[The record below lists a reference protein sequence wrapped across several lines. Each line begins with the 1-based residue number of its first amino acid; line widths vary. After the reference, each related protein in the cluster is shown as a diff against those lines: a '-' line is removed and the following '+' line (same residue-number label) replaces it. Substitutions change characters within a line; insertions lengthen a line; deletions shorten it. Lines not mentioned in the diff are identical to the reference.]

1 MGIEQEGTIS
11 FRVRHDDRDWA
22 TNDKP
27 YDFPPVQAG
36 PIRAQVVKHPTRKIE
51 IRVSGPLGAE
61 LVFEGTLSPV
71 REEGLSVAVTWS
83 AQQVRLF
90 LDGKPFK
97 TVRMDNLRR
106 ASGGEGGGNGGA
118 GGTARPAPPGPPPAS
133 DA

>member
-1 MGIEQEGTIS
+1 MGIEQEGSIS
-11 FRVRHDDRDWA
+11 FRVRHEDKDWA

-51 IRVSGPLGAE
+51 IRIEGPLGAE
-61 LVFEGTLSPV
+61 LVFEGMLPPV
-71 REEGLSVAVTWS
+71 REEGLNVAVTWS

-90 LDGKPFK
+90 LDGRPFK
-97 TVRMDNLRR
+97 TVNLSEHR
-106 ASGGEGGGNGGA
+106 GQGNGGA
-118 GGTARPAPPGPPPAS
+118 DGSAQPAPAKPPPS

>member
-11 FRVRHDDRDWA
+11 FRVRHQDKDWA
-22 TNDKP
+22 TNDRP

-36 PIRAQVVKHPTRKIE
+36 PIRAHVVKHPTRKIE
-51 IRVSGPLGAE
+51 IRVAGPLGAE
-61 LVFEGTLSPV
+61 LVFEGKLPTV
-71 REEGLSVAVTWS
+71 RDDGLTIAVTWN

-97 TVRMDNLRR
+97 TVNL
-106 ASGGEGGGNGGA
+106 AEHTGGGNGGT
-118 GGTARPAPPGPPPAS
+118 GGGASPAPGDGPHY

>member
-61 LVFEGTLSPV
+61 LVFEGTLPPV

-97 TVRMDNLRR
+97 TVRMDNLRPT
-106 ASGGEGGGNGGA
+106 SGGNGGA
-118 GGTARPAPPGPPPAS
+118 PGTARPAPPGAPRAP

>member
-11 FRVRHDDRDWA
+11 FRVRHEDPDWA

-51 IRVSGPLGAE
+51 IRVAGPLGAE
-61 LVFEGTLSPV
+61 LVFEGKIPPV
-71 REEGLSVAVTWS
+71 REEGLNVAVTWS
-83 AQQVRLF
+83 AEQVRLF
-90 LDGKPFK
+90 LDGRPFK
-97 TVRMDNLRR
+97 TVRMTDLRR
-106 ASGGEGGGNGGA
+106 AQGGTGGGNGGA
-118 GGTARPAPPGPPPAS
+118 PGTARPAPPQPPA

>member
-1 MGIEQEGTIS
+1 MGIEQEGSIS
-11 FRVRHDDRDWA
+11 FRVRHADKDWA

-36 PIRAQVVKHPTRKIE
+36 PIRAQFVKHPTRKIE
-51 IRVSGPLGAE
+51 IRIAGPLGSE
-61 LVFEGTLSPV
+61 LVFEGTIPPV

-90 LDGKPFK
+90 LDGRMFK
-97 TVRMDNLRR
+97 TVQL
-106 ASGGEGGGNGGA
+106 GEPGRGNGGTPGIA
-118 GGTARPAPPGPPPAS
+118 TMPAPQDPPTS